1 MMKILFILELYH
13 PNIGGIEKLFKS
25 LAERLAAE
33 GHEVKIITSR
43 FRKDLPAREIING
56 VTVKRLRIS
65 SRFAFTFF
73 GIFGMLRE
81 ARRCDIIHTTSFN
94 AAFPARLAGLIA
106 GKKVIITF
114 HEAWGKLWFRLPFTG
129 MISKILYYLYE
140 SFILRLGFYRYI
152 AVSDYTAASLR
163 RAGIAKRKIV
173 RIYNGLDYR
182 LYDPN
187 SHTPPETGFVF
198 TYFGRPGISKGLDLI
213 MRAAPGFMEKH
224 EDAVLKLIIPAASA
238 KMMKKIGRF
247 TDGLP
252 KGRCHLLQKLD
263 EPSLRQELATS
274 SCIMIPSYSEGFC
287 FAAAECAALGIP
299 TVSSGQGALAEVV
312 SGRHIV
318 MENFDG
324 NGLRQALEKAY
335 GEEWTI
341 IPLKK
346 FPFDETIRQYLSLY
360 HELTGKIPAG

>member
-33 GHEVKIITSR
+33 GHEVKVITSR
-43 FRKDLPAREIING
+43 FRKGLPARETING
-56 VTVKRLRIS
+56 VMVKRLRIS

-81 ARRCDIIHTTSFN
+81 ARHCHIIHTTSFN

-129 MISKILYYLYE
+129 MINKILYYLYE
-140 SFILRLGFYRYI
+140 SFILHLGFYRYI
-152 AVSDYTAASLR
+152 AVSDYTEASLR
-163 RAGIAKRKIV
+163 RAGIAGRKIV
-173 RIYNGLDYR
+173 RIYNGLEYR

-187 SHTPPETGFVF
+187 SHTPPEKGFVF

-213 MRAAPGFMEKH
+213 MKAAPGFMENH
-224 EDAVLKLIIPAASA
+224 EDAFLKLIIPAASR

-247 TDGLP
+247 TEGLP
-252 KGRCHLLQKLD
+252 EGRCLILQKLN
-263 EPSLRQELATS
+263 ETSLRQELATS
-274 SCIMIPSYSEGFC
+274 SCVMIPSYSEGFC

-299 TVSSGQGALAEVV
+299 VVSSGQGALAEVV
-312 SGRHIV
+312 SGTYIV
-318 MENFDG
+318 MDDF
-324 NGLRQALEKAY
+324 NGKGLARALEKAY
-335 GEEWTI
+335 RGEWTI
-341 IPLKK
+341 SPLKR
-346 FPFDETIRQYLSLY
+346 FPFDDTIRQYLSLY
-360 HELTGKIPAG
+360 HELTEKASTT